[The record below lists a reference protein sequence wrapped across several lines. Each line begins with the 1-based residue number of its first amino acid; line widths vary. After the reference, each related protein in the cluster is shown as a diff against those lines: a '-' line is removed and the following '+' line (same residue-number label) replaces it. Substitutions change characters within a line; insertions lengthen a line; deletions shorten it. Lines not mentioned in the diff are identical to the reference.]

1 MNNNNNNKK
10 KLGYLFIIFLRIIIR
25 YLYFNMAESLKIEV
39 NRLAKSEILYELAVR
54 GVKHPDDASV
64 EDLRKVLRKSLK
76 LDHSCLAGK
85 KPKYPFNFDEDY
97 NALKTV
103 ADELDILVEN
113 FTCDDVRTGK
123 KISTKIAYALGRLDR
138 ADPKEDADKKNKKA
152 EMRFRLLLIYD
163 NFITK
168 TKPDKRNKNTTL
180 LDLNV
185 MNSTA
190 ISESLSSESSDSSS
204 ENGDDTEVNRRKGKP
219 VPLRDWGLRFTG
231 EKSDKGISFS
241 CFLERVNE
249 LRKSRHVSRQMLF
262 EEAGDLFDGEA
273 KKWFNLVRDW
283 VVDWDSL
290 VDAMRE
296 EFQGP
301 DYDKRLFE
309 EIKHRTQGENESI
322 GSYVAAMNGLFSRL
336 QQTIPKEVKL
346 KILLDNIAPYYQ
358 PHLAFR
364 SITSVVE
371 LLSLCRKL
379 DEKRMLANSY
389 VPPPR
394 KSKCLEPDLAY
405 ADTSSTASTSRSGDA
420 NFQDQPTNPKHFRK
434 QQGNKPS
441 NCAVADRSRSS
452 TFKCW
457 NCNGGGHLSV
467 NCPEPQKR
475 YCYRCGHPDVTLRS
489 CPKCKTQQGNGRA
502 GQ

>member
-1 MNNNNNNKK
+1 
-10 KLGYLFIIFLRIIIR
+10 
-25 YLYFNMAESLKIEV
+25 MAESLKIEV

-54 GVKHPDDASV
+54 GVKHPDDVCV

-85 KPKYPFNFDEDY
+85 KPKYPFTFDEDFT
-97 NALKTV
+97 ALETV
-103 ADELDILVEN
+103 ADELDTLVDN
-113 FTCDDVRTGK
+113 VTGDDVRACR
-123 KISTKIAYALGRLDR
+123 KISTKVAYALGRLDR

-190 ISESLSSESSDSSS
+190 ISSLSSESSDSSS
-204 ENGDDTEVNRRKGKP
+204 ENDDDSEVKRIKGKP
-219 VPLRDWGLRFTG
+219 VPLRDWGLKFTG
-231 EKSDKGISFS
+231 DKSDRGISFS

-249 LRKSRHVSRQMLF
+249 LKKSRHVSRQMLF

-283 VVDWDSL
+283 VADWDSL

-309 EIKHRTQGENESI
+309 EIKHRTQGESESI

-336 QQTIPKEVKL
+336 QQVIPKEVKL

-364 SITSVVE
+364 EITSVIE

-379 DEKRMLANSY
+379 DEKRLLVSSY

-394 KSKCLEPDLAY
+394 KNKCLEPDLAY
-405 ADTSSTASTSRSGDA
+405 AETSSTASTSRSSDV
-420 NFQDQPTNPKHFRK
+420 NFDGRQNGPKHFGR
-434 QQGNKPS
+434 QQENKT
-441 NCAVADRSRSS
+441 NICAVADRSRSS
-452 TFKCW
+452 TLKCW
-457 NCNGGGHLSV
+457 NCNDVGHLSV
-467 NCPEPQKR
+467 NCPKPQKR
-475 YCYRCGHPDVTLRS
+475 YCYRCGHSDVTIRT
-489 CPKCKTQQGNGRA
+489 CPKCKTQQGNERA
-502 GQ
+502 G